1 MQKMANLRTVRDQA
15 EAQYRAEAQLSQA
28 MTVIESLQ
36 IWARLQMAFE
46 WQLQQTAILFA
57 EDHRESLVE
66 LQTRLHKLIE

>member
-1 MQKMANLRTVRDQA
+1 MANLRTVRDQA